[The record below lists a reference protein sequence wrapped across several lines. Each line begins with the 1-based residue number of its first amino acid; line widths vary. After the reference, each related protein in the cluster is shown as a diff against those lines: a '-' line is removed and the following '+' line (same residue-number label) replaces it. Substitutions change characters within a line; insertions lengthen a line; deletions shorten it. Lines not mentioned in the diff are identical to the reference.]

1 MAFAKE
7 ASSSKSLKD
16 RKKTREKKASS
27 AEDWVFVERVFG
39 SRLAHTAY
47 LWGPPSVGKTYTALR
62 SGLGDREVFVI
73 TLTPDTSA
81 AELRGHFVPRGGE
94 FVWQDGV
101 FVRAMRLGARVVVN
115 EISYASSDVLAIL
128 HPVLE
133 SRQTA
138 RLTLPN
144 LETVYPAEGFQV
156 ICTDNLPIDQLPHA
170 LQDRFKSVMHVTEP
184 HPDALA
190 RLPEDLREAAERTF
204 DLEADR
210 AVSLRGWLAVH
221 EFESEP
227 EFDRASALRAVFG
240 RERGEQLYRATVL
253 GSA

>member
-1 MAFAKE
+1 MALSK
-7 ASSSKSLKD
+7 ASKD
-16 RKKTREKKASS
+16 RKKNSKNVSP
-27 AEDWVFVERVFG
+27 AEDWKFVEQVLG
-39 SRLAHTAY
+39 SRHAHTVY
-47 LWGPPSVGKTYTALR
+47 LWGPPSVGKTFVSVR

-81 AELRGHFVPRGGE
+81 AELRGYFMPKGNE
-94 FVWQDGV
+94 FVWVDGV
-101 FVRAMRLGARVVVN
+101 FVKAMRSGARVVIN
-115 EISYASSDVLAIL
+115 EIAFASSDVLAIL

-138 RLTLPN
+138 QLTLPN

-156 ICTDNLPIDQLPHA
+156 ICTDNYPMDQLPGA
-170 LQDRFKSVMHVTEP
+170 LQDRFKSCLYVSTP

-204 DLEADR
+204 DLEGDR

-221 EFESEP
+221 EFEADFGREL
-227 EFDRASALRAVFG
+227 ALRAVFG
-240 RERGEQLYRATVL
+240 RERGDQLFRASVL
-253 GSA
+253 GGA

>member
-1 MAFAKE
+1 M
-7 ASSSKSLKD
+7 ASSATSKD
-16 RKKTREKKASS
+16 RKKNSKEVSPG
-27 AEDWVFVERVFG
+27 EDWEFVEKVLG
-39 SRLAHTAY
+39 SRHAHTVY
-47 LWGPPSVGKTYTALR
+47 LWGPPSVGKTFVSVR

-73 TLTPDTSA
+73 TLTPDTMAS
-81 AELRGHFVPRGGE
+81 ELRGFFVPKGNE

-101 FVRAMRLGARVVVN
+101 FVKAMRRGARVVIN
-115 EISYASSDVLAIL
+115 EIAYASADVLAIL

-138 RLTLPN
+138 QLTLPN

-156 ICTDNLPIDQLPHA
+156 ICTDNFPMDQLPAA
-170 LQDRFKSVMHVTEP
+170 LQDRFKSCLHVAEP

-190 RLPEDLREAAERTF
+190 RLPEDLREAAMRTF

-221 EFESEP
+221 EFEA
-227 EFDRASALRAVFG
+227 EFDRKFALRAVFG
-240 RERGEQLYRATVL
+240 RERGDQLFRASVL
-253 GSA
+253 GGA

>member
-1 MAFAKE
+1 MGISK
-7 ASSSKSLKD
+7 ASKN
-16 RKKTREKKASS
+16 RKKITKEQTP
-27 AEDWVFVERVFG
+27 AEDWKFVEQVLG
-39 SRLAHTAY
+39 SRHAHTVY
-47 LWGPPSVGKTYTALR
+47 LWGPPSVGKTFVSVR
-62 SGLGDREVFVI
+62 SGLGDRKVFVT

-81 AELRGHFVPRGGE
+81 AELRGHFVPKGNE
-94 FVWQDGV
+94 FVWQDGI
-101 FVRAMRLGARVVVN
+101 FVKAMRLGARVVIN

-133 SRQTA
+133 SRETA
-138 RLTLPN
+138 QLTLPN

-156 ICTDNLPIDQLPHA
+156 ICTDNLSMEQLPGA

-190 RLPEDLREAAERTF
+190 RLPEDLREAAQRTF

-221 EFESEP
+221 AFEEDFGREF
-227 EFDRASALRAVFG
+227 ALRAVFG
-240 RERGEQLYRATVL
+240 RERGEQLFRASLL